1 MRLNLCL
8 EAVDLKEA
16 VLKPC
21 DITNRK
27 QLWRFQFYSQDYK
40 DIMEGK
46 SEKFEHI
53 TKLIKHWK
61 EERLVIKKQ
70 VKKSSNLEE
79 VEANEGV
86 L

>member
-1 MRLNLCL
+1 
-8 EAVDLKEA
+8 
-16 VLKPC
+16 
-21 DITNRK
+21 
-27 QLWRFQFYSQDYK
+27 
-40 DIMEGK
+40 MEGK